1 MVHRAIAKRL
11 SRQDWVDAALRSTA
25 QVGLENVSV
34 EALAKTLNATKGS
47 FYWHFTDRAEL
58 VDAALAEWQR
68 RTTTEVFDG
77 IGHTP
82 TEDPVARLM
91 DRVLSL
97 GRADDEAA
105 DWRIMLAA
113 EHPQI
118 GPAVARA
125 HAVRIGLVTDL
136 LIRRGFDPGR
146 AEARARVAYAA
157 YLGNRMLMHSSGTG
171 KRPDSAA
178 LKREFLAAIQGDRP
192 GR

>member
-1 MVHRAIAKRL
+1 M
-11 SRQDWVDAALRSTA
+11 RSTA

-77 IGHTP
+77 IGHAP

-97 GRADDEAA
+97 GRADDEA
-105 DWRIMLAA
+105 
-113 EHPQI
+113 
-118 GPAVARA
+118 
-125 HAVRIGLVTDL
+125 T
-136 LIRRGFDPGR
+136 RRFRVDFRGRWNWGHGCLNGFFWG
-146 AEARARVAYAA
+146 V
-157 YLGNRMLMHSSGTG
+157 
-171 KRPDSAA
+171 
-178 LKREFLAAIQGDRP
+178 
-192 GR
+192 

>member
-1 MVHRAIAKRL
+1 MVQRAIAKRL

-58 VDAALAEWQR
+58 LDAALAEWQR

-77 IGHTP
+77 IGHAP

-105 DWRIMLAA
+105 
-113 EHPQI
+113 EP
-118 GPAVARA
+118 PAV
-125 HAVRIGLVTDL
+125 
-136 LIRRGFDPGR
+136 P
-146 AEARARVAYAA
+146 
-157 YLGNRMLMHSSGTG
+157 
-171 KRPDSAA
+171 SAS
-178 LKREFLAAIQGDRP
+178 
-192 GR
+192 